1 MYLELIKETY
11 IKGNAILCVLSER
24 DNLQKEMQ
32 ITKKKE
38 EYKLEVGIIHIL

>member
-1 MYLELIKETY
+1 MYLELIKETF

-32 ITKKKE
+32 IAKKKG
-38 EYKLEVGIIHIL
+38 EYKLEVGTIHIL